1 MASTTLKSMR
11 MGGLSVVVLLTLLLT
26 SLHLMSS
33 AVQNS
38 AELSRYF
45 VPLLVVSIAGMFILL
60 GLIIYNSI
68 RLIRQYAR
76 QRPGSR
82 LILRMVVLFSVIS
95 LAPVGV
101 VYYYSFGFLQ
111 AGIDSWFDVDIDR
124 AMEDAR
130 ELGQSA
136 LGLNQRLLLKY
147 TEQLLSSIDDQSES
161 ALSLAIAELRQQSGA
176 VELVLTDPGGQIIAY
191 ANVDPT
197 VLAPGVPDSEIRQQL
212 RAGNDYV
219 GLEHGKDDLMI
230 RVAVRD
236 PLSRPFILQGL
247 YPTSTRISGLSEK
260 LELAYNRYKELGYL
274 RQSLKWNFSLTL
286 SLVLLFGVLSAIWA
300 AFFTAR
306 RMVAPIA
313 NIAEGTRAVAEGDY
327 DRQLPVPRR
336 ADELAFLVASFN
348 AMTRRIAQAR
358 DQADRSQ
365 REVEG
370 QRAYLETVLGSLS
383 SGVMTFDAT
392 RNLQTANPAAGK
404 ILGSDLGSLIGA
416 QLQELALGSPV
427 LRQFVEILQ
436 TPLLNP
442 NEEWKGEVTLF
453 GGEGRKVLICRSTP
467 FAQPNGRNG
476 HIILFDD
483 VTALIRAQRDAAWG
497 EVARRLAHE
506 IKNPLTPIQLSAE
519 RLRHKYLHTMPEQDA
534 RVLDRATH
542 TIVQQVEAMKEMVND
557 FSEYARPPQMQAK
570 PLQADGLI
578 SEVVDLYRGIDK
590 EICLDVSLQAGTSQ
604 IEADS
609 LRLRQVV
616 HNLVKN
622 AQEAVA
628 AQDNGCVSVSTQIIE
643 RADHAFFEMRVQD
656 NGPGFSEEMLQHLFE
671 PYVTSKPKGTG
682 LGLAI
687 VKKIVEEHGGII
699 WAENCSDGACL
710 TLQLPMLCSTEEEK

>member
-1 MASTTLKSMR
+1 MR
-11 MGGLSVVVLLTLLLT
+11 MGGLSVALLLTLLLT

-45 VPLLVVSIAGMFILL
+45 VPLLVVSITGMFILL

-82 LILRMVVLFSVIS
+82 LILRMVVLFSAIS

-147 TEQLLSSIDDQSES
+147 TEQLLNSIDDQSET

-176 VELVLTDPGGQIIAY
+176 VELALTDPGGQIIAY

-197 VLAPGVPDSEIRQQL
+197 VLAPGVPDSAIRQQL
-212 RAGNDYV
+212 RTGNDYV
-219 GLEHGKDDLMI
+219 ALEHGKDDLMI

-236 PLSRPFILQGL
+236 PLNRPFILQGL

-260 LELAYNRYKELGYL
+260 LELAYNRYKELAYL

-313 NIAEGTRAVAEGDY
+313 NIAAGTRAVAEGDY
-327 DRQLPVPRR
+327 DRQLPVPHR

-404 ILGSDLGSLIGA
+404 ILGSDLGRLIGV
-416 QLQELALGSPV
+416 QLQELALESPV

-442 NEEWKGEVTLF
+442 DEEWKGEVTLF

-557 FSEYARPPQMQAK
+557 FSEYARPPQMKAK
-570 PLQADGLI
+570 PLQADRLI
-578 SEVVDLYRGIDK
+578 SEVVDLYRGLDK

-628 AQDNGCVSVSTQIIE
+628 GQDDGCVSVSTQIIE
-643 RADHAFFEMRVQD
+643 REDHAFFEMRVQD

-710 TLQLPMLCSTEEEK
+710 TLQLPVLCGTEEEE